1 MNGADLDFASVGELG
16 RLLRARD
23 VSAVEL
29 AERSLERLGS
39 IGTGLNAVV
48 TLTPELAMQQ
58 ANAADRE
65 LASGTDRGPL
75 HGIPYGA
82 KDLLATAGIPTTW
95 GAAPLRDQRF
105 PEDAAVVERLRDAG
119 AVLVAKLASVE
130 LAGGFGYKDPNAAL
144 TGPGLNPWHTGAWAG
159 GSSSGSGA
167 AVASGCVP
175 FAIGSETFGS
185 IVLPAAFCGVSG
197 LRPTFGLVS
206 RRGAMALSWTMDK
219 IGPLARNAADCH
231 AVLTAIEG
239 FDSADSSSLTRPA
252 AGQNPRERPRIG
264 ILKGSPDGGEREVRN
279 NTLAAL
285 EVLKEIGTVVEVEL
299 PDYPFGAIG
308 EVVILAEAASAF
320 EEFIASG
327 KARELTSVD
336 DHFGLAGGLTMTA
349 VDYLRAMRIRQKAVR
364 EVAEVLAS
372 YDAVVAPTVP
382 FTATPIDEGFRAEL
396 DDFNLPGVTAVGNIC
411 GLPSVSIPTGFG
423 DRGLPTAMEIMGR
436 PFEEAQIVAI
446 ASAYQSQTSWQS
458 QRPPVS

>member
-1 MNGADLDFASVGELG
+1 MTGTDLDFASIGDLG
-16 RLLRARD
+16 RRLRAREI
-23 VSAVEL
+23 SAVEL

-39 IGTGLNAVV
+39 IGARLNAVV
-48 TLTPELAMQQ
+48 TLTHELAMQQ
-58 ANAADRE
+58 ATVADKE
-65 LASGTDRGPL
+65 LASGIDRGPL

-95 GAAPLRDQRF
+95 GAAPLRDQLF
-105 PEDAAVVERLRDAG
+105 AEDAAVVERLRDAG
-119 AVLVAKLASVE
+119 AVLVAKLATVE

-167 AVASGCVP
+167 AVAAGCVP

-219 IGPLARNAADCH
+219 IGPLARTAADCQL
-231 AVLTAIEG
+231 VLTAIEG
-239 FDSADSSSLTRPA
+239 FDSADSSSLVRPI
-252 AGQNPRERPRIG
+252 GERVPREKPRIG
-264 ILKGSPDGGEREVRN
+264 ILKGSTDGGELEVRDN
-279 NTLAAL
+279 LLAAL
-285 EVLKEIGTVVEVEL
+285 DVLKEIGTVVEIEL
-299 PDYPFGAIG
+299 PDYPYGAIG
-308 EVVILAEAASAF
+308 EVVIIAEAASAF

-336 DHFGLAGGLTMTA
+336 DHFGLAGGLTMSA
-349 VDYLRAMRIRQKAVR
+349 VDYLRATRIRQRAVH
-364 EVAEVLAS
+364 EVAEAIAPF
-372 YDAVVAPTVP
+372 DAVVAPTVP
-382 FTATPIDEGFRAEL
+382 STANPIDVGFRAQL
-396 DDFNLPGVTAVGNIC
+396 DDFSLPGVTSVGNVC
-411 GLPSVSIPTGFG
+411 GLPSISIPTGFG
-423 DRGLPTAMEIMGR
+423 DRGLPTAMELMGQ

-446 ASAYQSQTSWQS
+446 ASAYQSRSSWHT